1 MKGSSPAKNKPVQ
14 RGNAP
19 RWIQGQPDVS
29 KRNPSIKLRAHGA
42 PRGKNPRGF

>member
-1 MKGSSPAKNKPVQ
+1 
-14 RGNAP
+14 
-19 RWIQGQPDVS
+19 VS